1 MFNLSAI
8 RSSWRNM
15 GDSCNIGN
23 KNRNTNFKILVD
35 NISIK
40 VVHGSPD
47 CYIVALL

>member
-1 MFNLSAI
+1 
-8 RSSWRNM
+8 M

-35 NISIK
+35 NISVK
-40 VVHGSPD
+40 VVVHGSPD